1 MKNIFVLFLLI
12 GLQFKSIVYGQE
24 IDKKLD
30 SLIEVWNNK
39 NNEDTA
45 RFIAI
50 NDFIWTYRNIDADS
64 CFHFIDLMFNEA
76 SLKNNDKFIAR
87 SWSLR
92 GTLCRVKRNEKNALI
107 YYQKAAE
114 IYKSYSDLRGIAT
127 QNNNIALLYQSNGM
141 NDEALNIFIEN
152 KNIALKLNNKGL
164 LEVSLLNIGQTYF
177 YKNQYDSALIYLD
190 QGIELCNEL
199 KTEMYVK
206 HKFWGFLFKGHIFKN
221 QENKVQAIKTY
232 EKCIVIA
239 QSLNDLNG
247 LSSAYGSLGSLF
259 FEDGDYQLSLK
270 NYLKAQKFQKELSG
284 HSNQMTLYMIYKN
297 YKNLNQPLLALEN
310 IDKYL
315 SVKDSIEGMKSNNEL
330 LKLKLDKEF
339 TLLKEIDSIKYA
351 NEIILNQAEIE
362 SGKQRRNGLIIIVI
376 IVLLSLVFLY
386 SQFNKTRKQKS
397 VIESKQKEIKDSIS
411 YAKKIQ
417 DAIMTSSI
425 YIEDVIPKSFIFF
438 QPKDVVSGDFYWV
451 YKSAKNE
458 IFIAVADCT
467 GHGVPGAFM
476 SMIGNS
482 LLNEIIIE
490 KKIENPAEVLNSL
503 REQIIKSLK
512 QNDEVSETKDG
523 MDMSLCKY
531 NPKTKAVEFAGAYNS
546 LIHVSE
552 DELVTIKGDSQPVS
566 VHYAKSKSFTKKEIK
581 VKKGDMLYLSSDG
594 FQDQFGGLKD
604 KKYMALK
611 FKSFLKKISVN
622 TSQEQ
627 LSLLKDEFNSWKG
640 DSEQIDDV
648 CVMGIRIT

>member
-1 MKNIFVLFLLI
+1 MKKIIVLFLLF
-12 GLQFKSIVYGQE
+12 GLQFKSIVYGQK
-24 IDKKLD
+24 IDNKLD

-39 NNEDTA
+39 DNEDTS

-76 SLKNNDKFIAR
+76 SLKNNDKYIAR

-92 GTLCRVKRNEKNALI
+92 GTLSRAKRNEKNALI

-114 IYKSYSDLRGIAT
+114 IYSKYGALEGVAT
-127 QNNNIALLYQSNGM
+127 TNNNIALLYQSNGM
-141 NDEALNIFIEN
+141 NAEALNIFIEN
-152 KNIALKLNNKGL
+152 KNIALNMDNKGL

-177 YKNQYDSALIYLD
+177 NINQYDSALIYLD
-190 QGIELCNEL
+190 KAIELCNEL

-221 QENKVQAIKTY
+221 QKNKEDAIKTY
-232 EKCIVIA
+232 EKCITIA
-239 QSLNDLNG
+239 QSLSDLDG
-247 LSSAYGSLGSLF
+247 LSSVYSSLGNLF
-259 FEDGDYQLSLK
+259 FEDKDYELSLQ
-270 NYLKAQKFQKELSG
+270 NYLKAQKFQNELSG
-284 HSNQMTLYMIYKN
+284 HTNQMTLYMIYKN
-297 YKNLNQPLLALEN
+297 YKNLNQSLMALEN

-315 SVKDSIEGMKSNNEL
+315 SVKDSVEAMNSNKELIE
-330 LKLKLDKEF
+330 LKMDKEF

-351 NEIILNQAEIE
+351 SEITLNQAEIK
-362 SGKQRRNGLIIIVI
+362 SGKQRRNGLIIIVL

-386 SQFNKTRKQKS
+386 SQFNKTKKQKF

-490 KKIENPAEVLNSL
+490 KKVEDPAEVLNSL

-512 QNDEVSETKDG
+512 QNDEISETKDG

-531 NPKTKAVEFAGAYNS
+531 NPKTNNVEFAGAYNS
-546 LIHVSE
+546 LIHVSQ
-552 DELVTIKGDSQPVS
+552 DELITIKGDNQPVS
-566 VHYAKSKSFTKKEIK
+566 IHYAKSKSFTKKEIK

-604 KKYMALK
+604 KKYMALR
-611 FKSFLKKISVN
+611 FKSFLKNISIN

-627 LSLLKDEFNSWKG
+627 LSLLKEEFNSWKG

>member
-1 MKNIFVLFLLI
+1 MKKIIVLFLLF
-12 GLQFKSIVYGQE
+12 GLQFKSIVYGQK

-30 SLIEVWNNK
+30 SLIGVWNNIRID
-39 NNEDTA
+39 DTS
-45 RFIAI
+45 RFQAL
-50 NDFIWTYRNIDADS
+50 NDFIWVFKSINSDS
-64 CFHFIDLMFNEA
+64 AFHYVDLMLSEA
-76 SLKNNDKFIAR
+76 SLKGFKKYIAR

-92 GTLCRVKRNEKNALI
+92 GSTVQYNEKKKLM
-107 YYQKAAE
+107 YYQKALE
-114 IYKSYSDLRGIAT
+114 LYDSYGDLRGICSM
-127 QNNNIALLYQSNGM
+127 NNNIALLYRGNGM
-141 NDEALNIFIEN
+141 NEEALKIFREN
-152 KNIALKLNNKGL
+152 VILSLELKSKGL
-164 LEVSLLNIGQTYF
+164 LEVSYQNIGHSLN
-177 YKNQYDSALIYLD
+177 YKNEYDSAIVYYD
-190 QGIELCNEL
+190 KCIKLCDEL
-199 KTEMYVK
+199 KKEMYVK
-206 HKFWGFLFKGHIFKN
+206 HKFHALMGIGEIYNTRNNNTEALI
-221 QENKVQAIKTY
+221 TY
-232 EKCIVIA
+232 QKCISIA
-239 QSLNDLNG
+239 ESLNDF
-247 LSSAYGSLGSLF
+247 SALRTVYKAIGNLY
-259 FEDGDYQLSLK
+259 FENDNYDLSLK
-270 NYLKAQKFQKELSG
+270 NYQKAEKYDFNYSGGSDINILLMLYKNHNNLNSFKKASSIVDKYFSLKDSLDEMNSNKEL
-284 HSNQMTLYMIYKN
+284 
-297 YKNLNQPLLALEN
+297 
-310 IDKYL
+310 
-315 SVKDSIEGMKSNNEL
+315 IE
-330 LKLKLDKEF
+330 LKMDKEF

-351 NEIILNQAEIE
+351 SEITLNQAEIK
-362 SGKQRRNGLIIIVI
+362 SGKQRRNGLIIIVL

-386 SQFNKTRKQKS
+386 SQFNKTKKQKF

-458 IFIAVADCT
+458 IFISVADCT

-490 KKIENPAEVLNSL
+490 KKVEDPAEVLNSL

-512 QNDEVSETKDG
+512 QNDEISETKDG

-531 NPKTKAVEFAGAYNS
+531 NPKTNNVEFAGAYNS
-546 LIHVSE
+546 LIHVSQ
-552 DELVTIKGDSQPVS
+552 DELITIKGDNQPVS
-566 VHYAKSKSFTKKEIK
+566 IHYAKSKSFTKKEIK

-604 KKYMALK
+604 KKYMALR
-611 FKSFLKKISVN
+611 FKSFLKKISTN

-627 LSLLKDEFNSWKG
+627 LSLLKNEFNSWKG

>member
-1 MKNIFVLFLLI
+1 MKKIIVLFILF
-12 GLQFKSIVYGQE
+12 GLQFKSIVYGQK

-30 SLIEVWNNK
+30 SLIGVWNNIK
-39 NNEDTA
+39 IDDTS
-45 RFIAI
+45 RFQAL
-50 NDFIWTYRNIDADS
+50 NDFIWVFKSINSDS
-64 CFHFIDLMFNEA
+64 AFHYVDLMLSEA
-76 SLKNNDKFIAR
+76 SLKGFKKYIAR

-92 GTLCRVKRNEKNALI
+92 GSTVQYNEKKKLT
-107 YYQKAAE
+107 YYQKALE
-114 IYKSYSDLRGIAT
+114 LYDSYGDLRGVCSM
-127 QNNNIALLYQSNGM
+127 NNNIALLYRGNGM
-141 NDEALNIFIEN
+141 NEEALKIFREN
-152 KNIALKLNNKGL
+152 VILSLELKSKGL
-164 LEVSLLNIGQTYF
+164 LEVSYQNIGHSLNY
-177 YKNQYDSALIYLD
+177 NHEYDSAIVYYD
-190 QGIELCNEL
+190 KCIKLCDEL
-199 KTEMYVK
+199 KKEMYIK
-206 HKFWGFLFKGHIFKN
+206 HKFHALMGIGEIYNTRNNNTEALI
-221 QENKVQAIKTY
+221 TY
-232 EKCIVIA
+232 QKCISIA
-239 QSLNDLNG
+239 ESLNDF
-247 LSSAYGSLGSLF
+247 SALRTVYKAIGNLY
-259 FEDGDYQLSLK
+259 FENDNYDLSLK
-270 NYLKAQKFQKELSG
+270 NYQKAEKYDFNYSGGSDINILLMLYKNHNNLNSFKKASSIVDKYFSLKDSLDEMNSNKEL
-284 HSNQMTLYMIYKN
+284 
-297 YKNLNQPLLALEN
+297 
-310 IDKYL
+310 
-315 SVKDSIEGMKSNNEL
+315 IE
-330 LKLKLDKEF
+330 LKMDKEF

-351 NEIILNQAEIE
+351 SEITLNQAEIK
-362 SGKQRRNGLIIIVI
+362 SGKQRRNGLIIIVL

-386 SQFNKTRKQKS
+386 SQFNKTKKQKF

-490 KKIENPAEVLNSL
+490 KKVEDPAEVLNSL

-512 QNDEVSETKDG
+512 QNDEISETKDG

-531 NPKTKAVEFAGAYNS
+531 NPKTNNVEFAGAYNS
-546 LIHVSE
+546 LIHVSQ
-552 DELVTIKGDSQPVS
+552 DELITIKGDNQPVS
-566 VHYAKSKSFTKKEIK
+566 IHYAKSKSFTKKEIK

-604 KKYMALK
+604 KKYMALR
-611 FKSFLKKISVN
+611 FKSFLKNISIN

-627 LSLLKDEFNSWKG
+627 LSLLKEEFNSWKG

>member
-1 MKNIFVLFLLI
+1 MKKIIVLFLLF
-12 GLQFKSIVYGQE
+12 GLQFKSIVYGQK

-30 SLIEVWNNK
+30 SLIGVWNNIRID
-39 NNEDTA
+39 DTS
-45 RFIAI
+45 RFQAL
-50 NDFIWTYRNIDADS
+50 NDFIWVFKSINSDS
-64 CFHFIDLMFNEA
+64 AFHYVDLMLSEA
-76 SLKNNDKFIAR
+76 SLKGFKKYIAR

-92 GTLCRVKRNEKNALI
+92 GSTVQYNEKKKLTYYKKALEL
-107 YYQKAAE
+107 YD
-114 IYKSYSDLRGIAT
+114 SYGDLRGVCSM
-127 QNNNIALLYQSNGM
+127 NNNIALLYRGNGM
-141 NDEALNIFIEN
+141 NEEALKIFREN
-152 KNIALKLNNKGL
+152 VILSLELKSKGL
-164 LEVSLLNIGQTYF
+164 LEVSYQNIGHSLN
-177 YKNQYDSALIYLD
+177 YKNEYDSAIVYYD
-190 QGIELCNEL
+190 KCIKLCDEL
-199 KTEMYVK
+199 KKEMYIK
-206 HKFWGFLFKGHIFKN
+206 HKFHALMGIGEIYNTRNNNTEALI
-221 QENKVQAIKTY
+221 TY
-232 EKCIVIA
+232 QKCISIA
-239 QSLNDLNG
+239 ESLNDF
-247 LSSAYGSLGSLF
+247 SALRTVYKAIGNLY
-259 FEDGDYQLSLK
+259 FENDNYDLSLK
-270 NYLKAQKFQKELSG
+270 NYQKAEKYDFNYSGGSDINILLMLYKNHNNLNSFKKASSIVDKYFSLKDSLDEMNSNKEL
-284 HSNQMTLYMIYKN
+284 
-297 YKNLNQPLLALEN
+297 
-310 IDKYL
+310 
-315 SVKDSIEGMKSNNEL
+315 IE
-330 LKLKLDKEF
+330 LKMDKEF

-351 NEIILNQAEIE
+351 SEITLNQAEIE
-362 SGKQRRNGLIIIVI
+362 SGKQRRNGLIIIVL

-386 SQFNKTRKQKS
+386 SQFNKTKKQKF

-490 KKIENPAEVLNSL
+490 KKVEDPAEVLNSL

-512 QNDEVSETKDG
+512 QNDEISETKDG

-531 NPKTKAVEFAGAYNS
+531 NPKTNNVEFAGAYNS
-546 LIHVSE
+546 LIHVSQ
-552 DELVTIKGDSQPVS
+552 DELITIKGDNQPVS
-566 VHYAKSKSFTKKEIK
+566 IHYAKSKSFTKKEIK

-604 KKYMALK
+604 KKYMALR
-611 FKSFLKKISVN
+611 FKSFLKNISIN

-627 LSLLKDEFNSWKG
+627 LSLLKEEFNSWKG

>member
-1 MKNIFVLFLLI
+1 MKKIIVLFILF
-12 GLQFKSIVYGQE
+12 GLQFKSIVYGQK

-30 SLIEVWNNK
+30 SLIGVWNNIK
-39 NNEDTA
+39 IDDTS
-45 RFIAI
+45 RFQAL
-50 NDFIWTYRNIDADS
+50 NDFIWVFKSINSDS
-64 CFHFIDLMFNEA
+64 AFHYVDLMLSEA
-76 SLKNNDKFIAR
+76 SLKGFKKYIAR

-92 GTLCRVKRNEKNALI
+92 GSTVQYNEKKKLT
-107 YYQKAAE
+107 YYQKALE
-114 IYKSYSDLRGIAT
+114 LYDSYGDLRGVCSM
-127 QNNNIALLYQSNGM
+127 NNNIALLYRGNGM
-141 NDEALNIFIEN
+141 NEEALKIFREN
-152 KNIALKLNNKGL
+152 VILSLELKSKGL
-164 LEVSLLNIGQTYF
+164 LEVSYQNIGHSLNY
-177 YKNQYDSALIYLD
+177 NHEYDSAIVYYD
-190 QGIELCNEL
+190 KCIKLCDEL
-199 KTEMYVK
+199 KKEMYIK
-206 HKFWGFLFKGHIFKN
+206 HKFHALMGIGEIYNTRNNNTEALI
-221 QENKVQAIKTY
+221 TY
-232 EKCIVIA
+232 QKCISIA
-239 QSLNDLNG
+239 ESLNDF
-247 LSSAYGSLGSLF
+247 SALRTVYKAIGNLY
-259 FEDGDYQLSLK
+259 FENDNYDLSLK
-270 NYLKAQKFQKELSG
+270 NYQKAEKYDFNYSGGSDINILLMLYKNHNNLNSFKKASSIVDKYFSLKDSLDEMNSNKEL
-284 HSNQMTLYMIYKN
+284 
-297 YKNLNQPLLALEN
+297 
-310 IDKYL
+310 
-315 SVKDSIEGMKSNNEL
+315 IE
-330 LKLKLDKEF
+330 LKMDKEF

-351 NEIILNQAEIE
+351 SEITLNQSEIK
-362 SGKQRRNGLIIIVI
+362 SGKQRRNGLIIIVL

-386 SQFNKTRKQKS
+386 SQFNKTKKQKF

-490 KKIENPAEVLNSL
+490 KKIEDPAEVLNSL

-512 QNDEVSETKDG
+512 QNDEISETKDG

-531 NPKTKAVEFAGAYNS
+531 NPKTNNVEFAGAYNS
-546 LIHVSE
+546 LIHVSQ
-552 DELVTIKGDSQPVS
+552 DELITIKGDNQPVS
-566 VHYAKSKSFTKKEIK
+566 IHYAKSKSFTKKEIK

-604 KKYMALK
+604 KKYMALR
-611 FKSFLKKISVN
+611 FKSFLKNISIN

-627 LSLLKDEFNSWKG
+627 LSLLKEEFNSWKG